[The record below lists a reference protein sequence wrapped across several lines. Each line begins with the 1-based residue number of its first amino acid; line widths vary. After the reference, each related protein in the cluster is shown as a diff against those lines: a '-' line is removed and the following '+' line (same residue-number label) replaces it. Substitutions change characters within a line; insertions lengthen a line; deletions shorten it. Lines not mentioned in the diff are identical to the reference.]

1 MAPAHPPPPKK
12 PAVVKA
18 GGAAGS
24 GDAEAGAAAGAAAA
38 AVAGVAPPVQP
49 PQAVGGAGGAAGV
62 PVPRSMAEIMAGLIA
77 EGGGGK
83 PTGQTGGKGRTST
96 DAELKLHRQ
105 AILQLDARLRRRDAA
120 VATFLAPDAF
130 APAHAG
136 AEALA
141 SYLRVAKREPNH
153 TMGPLDVV
161 LFVAIL
167 EELTTLNVVNQDVS
181 VQQRMAALYLLYG
194 FISTLDPHINSE
206 WIHSC
211 QVAAIP
217 AVATRPARCLI
228 SVDVEG
234 EMLLP
239 TAEMMPEVIQ
249 EIVRAETVAVDFLPL
264 QNRLFCIHEGVPCV
278 PWNADRR
285 GIKIARITSSI
296 FCCLGATQQHGVAGR
311 GKVFKAL
318 AKGKGK
324 GKDGKGQDGMDEDED

>member
-1 MAPAHPPPPKK
+1 
-12 PAVVKA
+12 
-18 GGAAGS
+18 
-24 GDAEAGAAAGAAAA
+24 
-38 AVAGVAPPVQP
+38 
-49 PQAVGGAGGAAGV
+49 
-62 PVPRSMAEIMAGLIA
+62 MAEIMAGLRA

-83 PTGQTGGKGRTST
+83 PTGQTGGKGRGGT

-105 AILQLDARLRRRDAA
+105 AILQLDARLRRRETA

-136 AEALA
+136 AEALS
-141 SYLRVAKREPNH
+141 SYLRVAKRDPDH

-161 LFVAIL
+161 LLVAIL
-167 EELTTLNVVNQDVS
+167 EELTTINVVGQDMAI
-181 VQQRMAALYLLYG
+181 QQRMAALYLLYG
-194 FISTLDPHINSE
+194 FISTLEPHLNSE

-228 SVDVEG
+228 SIDVEG

-264 QNRLFCIHEGVPCV
+264 QSRLFSFHEGIPCV

-285 GIKIARITSSI
+285 GVRIARIISTI
-296 FCCLGATQQHGVAGR
+296 FCCLGATRQHGVAGR
-311 GKVFKAL
+311 GKIFKTI

-324 GKDGKGQDGMDEDED
+324 GKDGKGQGDMDEDDD